1 MKNKIE
7 VFWGKTTVGTSG
19 GCYLESMW
27 WEEKVQ
33 VTLEELEKSLK
44 TDKTSEKKKTKK
56 IEKKVKSTEKS
67 AEGRAGE

>member
-7 VFWGKTTVGTSG
+7 VFWGKTAVGTSR

-33 VTLEELEKSLK
+33 EKGGTYGTSGYKRVGDETTL
-44 TDKTSEKKKTKK
+44 DKDVIHK
-56 IEKKVKSTEKS
+56 
-67 AEGRAGE
+67 

>member
-33 VTLEELEKSLK
+33 VTLEGKRDECVKLVLSKEIDDIFSKSN
-44 TDKTSEKKKTKK
+44 
-56 IEKKVKSTEKS
+56 IM
-67 AEGRAGE
+67 R